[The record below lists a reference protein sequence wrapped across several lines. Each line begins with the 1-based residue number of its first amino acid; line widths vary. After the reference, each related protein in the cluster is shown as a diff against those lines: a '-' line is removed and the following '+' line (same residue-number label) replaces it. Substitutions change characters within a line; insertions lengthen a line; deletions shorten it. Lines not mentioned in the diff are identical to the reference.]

1 MSVFHFI
8 LDQLMVGNLVS
19 DCRVP
24 CVETISKVLA
34 GPSSIQDM
42 DYKAVYFYITSDIDL
57 QEVVVDEF
65 DFMESLNFLGS
76 NLGLWPGMGLFQIL
90 EGALLIFAGY
100 NLSLKLRNFFSTLF
114 CLNTKLE

>member
-1 MSVFHFI
+1 M
-8 LDQLMVGNLVS
+8 
-19 DCRVP
+19 
-24 CVETISKVLA
+24 E
-34 GPSSIQDM
+34 DM

-57 QEVVVDEF
+57 QEVVVDKF

-100 NLSLKLRNFFSTLF
+100 GLTYKLDKIIKRIF
-114 CLNTKLE
+114 CKSSKA